1 MQRTFLRAFWL
12 IGIICLIMATNVD
25 RTQATTCYP
34 DVYRLVGDYEIVAAG
49 KIDPGNQGIWYC
61 PFGADIGA
69 VVRAEAKPCNWHRSC
84 NVLEFRVI
92 KEVPGSL
99 NTVEKSIERPII
111 KIHTNQPTWPD
122 DKYDGFY
129 FYDYEAYFVDSDGNE
144 TGEAFGGS
152 FQEKGN
158 ALRFVTRYTKAIPG
172 GGSRFFTDLVVE
184 LKRIN

>member
-1 MQRTFLRAFWL
+1 MKRTFLRAFWL

-49 KIDPGNQGIWYC
+49 KIDPGNQGDWRC

-69 VVRAEAKPCNWHRSC
+69 VVRADAKPCIWHRSC

-99 NTVEKSIERPII
+99 NTVENSIERPII
-111 KIHTNQPTWPD
+111 EIHTND
-122 DKYDGFY
+122 YMADGKYDGFY
-129 FYDYEAYFVDSDGNE
+129 IYDFEAYFVNSDGNE
-144 TGEAFGGS
+144 TGEAYGGS

-158 ALRFVTRYTKAIPG
+158 ALRFVDRYQDGARTIIN
-172 GGSRFFTDLVVE
+172 LLVE

>member
-1 MQRTFLRAFWL
+1 MKRTFLRAFWL

-49 KIDPGNQGIWYC
+49 KIDPGNQGIWHC

-69 VVRAEAKPCNWHRSC
+69 VVRAEAKPCNWHSSC

-99 NTVEKSIERPII
+99 NTVENSIERPII
-111 KIHTNQPTWPD
+111 KIHTNTPTWPD
-122 DKYDGFY
+122 NKYDGFY
-129 FYDYEAYFVDSDGNE
+129 FYDFESYFVDSDGNE
-144 TGEAFGGS
+144 TGEAYGGD

-158 ALRFVTRYTKAIPG
+158 ALRFVDRYLEAAPG
-172 GGSRFFTDLVVE
+172 GGSTWHTNLLVE